1 MGNLKRPSSV
11 PKYNDDPIYQ
21 SEPLW
26 GDLKATLP
34 LVEASPI
41 TPVNPD
47 IDQVLKDEME
57 LMMAEKK
64 SPDEA
69 LADMASQ
76 SRELIDDFFM
86 EQ

>member
-1 MGNLKRPSSV
+1 M
-11 PKYNDDPIYQ
+11 
-21 SEPLW
+21 
-26 GDLKATLP
+26 
-34 LVEASPI
+34 EASPI

-64 SPDEA
+64 SPAEA